1 MGEDGE
7 DGKLYFNN
15 DILVF
20 QSKYKQFPDLMIHQ
34 LIKKYRIKILKKH
47 IILSQIHTVVFV
59 FVLQIYILLP

>member
-34 LIKKYRIKILKKH
+34 LIKKIQNKNTKKN

-59 FVLQIYILLP
+59 YFATLIS

>member
-34 LIKKYRIKILKKH
+34 LTKKYRIKILKKTSFCH
-47 IILSQIHTVVFV
+47 RFIQLYLF
-59 FVLQIYILLP
+59 ILLP